1 VVLVSSTFD
10 RILFGGLDV
19 MTMSMKELQIGGFA
33 ISPTRGGDDVVAFHH
48 VLPMCDVQSTPGAA
62 AALPLE

>member
-1 VVLVSSTFD
+1 L
-10 RILFGGLDV
+10 IFGGLDV
-19 MTMSMKELQIGGFA
+19 MTMSMKKLEVGGFA

-48 VLPMCDVQSTPGAA
+48 VLSMFKVQSTPGAA